1 MAAGEAGANIY
12 NLRST
17 PPDRRRTSNQGDLM
31 TESVLRGVPP
41 QSETSLRDLV
51 TALLPQGFAKIVQP
65 IASTTIT
72 TDTQGLVAGEVKIQ
86 TMTGPVPAYR
96 AMPEKGGKLPVV
108 LVVQEIFGVHEHI
121 KDVCRRL
128 AKLGY
133 FAIAVDLYHR
143 QGDVTKFTDNQEIFA
158 KVVNF
163 VPDSQVMS
171 DLDASV
177 VYAESTGKADT
188 SRLGVTGFCW
198 GGRITW
204 TYCVHNPKVK
214 AGVAWYGRLVAPAK
228 AALQPAYPVELAP
241 HLKVPVLGLYGGEDA
256 SIPVANVE
264 QMRGALKSAGN
275 TTSEIVVYDGAPHAF
290 YADYRPNYRKEAAE
304 DGWKRMQAWFKKY
317 GVAPPSI
324 QGVESNHDHE
334 SRLTPLRPSA
344 SVELEQPADR
354 LGRLQA
360 GAGQHQHRR
369 LALPDRAAGDEL
381 RQPRGGGGRSRLDV
395 EPLLRQRRERA
406 HDLVLGHR
414 HDLAAGGAHRR
425 EHFAHRASAST
436 KRSPPRWSG

>member
-1 MAAGEAGANIY
+1 
-12 NLRST
+12 
-17 PPDRRRTSNQGDLM
+17 M
-31 TESVLRGVPP
+31 TETVLRGVPP

-51 TALLPQGFAKIVQP
+51 TALLPQGFARIVQP

-72 TDTQGLVAGEVKIQ
+72 TDTAGLTAGEVRIQ

-96 AMPEKGGKLPVV
+96 AVPEKGGKFPLL

-171 DLDASV
+171 DLDAAV

-214 AGVAWYGRLVAPAK
+214 AGVAWYGRLVAPAR

-241 HLKVPVLGLYGGEDA
+241 HLKVPVLGLYGGADA
-256 SIPVANVE
+256 GISLENVE
-264 QMRGALKSAGN
+264 QMRVALKGAGN
-275 TTSEIVVYDGAPHAF
+275 TVSEIVVYDGAPHAF
-290 YADYRPNYRKEAAE
+290 YADYRPSYRKEAAE
-304 DGWKRMQAWFKKY
+304 DGWKRMQGWFRKY
-317 GVAPPSI
+317 GVA
-324 QGVESNHDHE
+324 
-334 SRLTPLRPSA
+334 
-344 SVELEQPADR
+344 
-354 LGRLQA
+354 
-360 GAGQHQHRR
+360 
-369 LALPDRAAGDEL
+369 
-381 RQPRGGGGRSRLDV
+381 
-395 EPLLRQRRERA
+395 
-406 HDLVLGHR
+406 
-414 HDLAAGGAHRR
+414 
-425 EHFAHRASAST
+425 
-436 KRSPPRWSG
+436 